1 MCVRVKS
8 LAILLALASI
18 AITVPGNALAA
29 MPLAANSASGAI
41 HRAERVD
48 TVSARVTAGESL
60 PPLVQARMQESV
72 TAIATQLLGG
82 KRLSELAASR
92 TAQERIIREVFD
104 KVLVGY
110 TVERVTITPGM
121 ATTVDVALLPWSE
134 TIASVTVDTTVE
146 GMPPRI
152 ERLVREDARGI
163 DEVFRGALTGLPT
176 AATDWTNGVLKHRL
190 NDFLAEHLPEFRA
203 DFELEPAPNAR
214 VALVLYPRLP
224 VVRTVDLSMRSDTVP
239 NFSLLAHRREMQ
251 DRVDDLVG
259 VPVDF
264 VARHHDELARE
275 LAAEL
280 DSAPDYRSIAL
291 KTSIHYEAAER
302 LHLMSRSDTSRFR
315 FRLTGWQDIARS
327 DRGGHDKADNL
338 NFRLHAGT
346 MLSRQDELFA
356 LLDVAPV
363 EMNWSWN
370 LGYDRLIYPWLHGV
384 VRYDMRAKRFI
395 VGGYVRPLERVTL
408 RYEHRFADGIS
419 EFGLAYQL
427 HDFLAVEY
435 ALDNNQ
441 RWLRLIGSF

>member
-1 MCVRVKS
+1 M
-8 LAILLALASI
+8 LTALLL
-18 AITVPGNALAA
+18 GGLAA
-29 MPLAANSASGAI
+29 LPYSPAAHAATSVSTTQQMGA
-41 HRAERVD
+41 ARVD
-48 TVSARVTAGESL
+48 SVTARVTAGSSL
-60 PPLVQARMQESV
+60 PPLVQARMQDSV

-82 KRLSELAASR
+82 KRIAEL
-92 TAQERIIREVFD
+92 TATRATQEKIIREVFD

-110 TVERVTITPGM
+110 TVERVRVTPGEQ
-121 ATTVDVALLPWSE
+121 ATVEVALVPWSE
-134 TIASVTVDTTVE
+134 TIATVTVDMSVE

-152 ERLVREDARGI
+152 EQLVREDASGI

-176 AATDWTNGVLKHRL
+176 AATDWTNGVMKREL
-190 NDFLAEHLPEFRA
+190 NDFLSEHLPEFRA
-203 DFELEPAPNAR
+203 DFELTPAPNAR

-239 NFSLLAHRREMQ
+239 SFTLLAHRREMQ
-251 DRVDDLVG
+251 DRVNDLVG

-275 LAAEL
+275 FASEL
-280 DSAPDYRSIAL
+280 DSAPDYRSLAL
-291 KTSIHYEAAER
+291 RTSIHYEAAER

-346 MLSRQDELFA
+346 MLSQQDELFA

-363 EMNWSWN
+363 EMHWSWN

-384 VRYDMRAKRFI
+384 LRYDMRAKRFI
-395 VGGYVRPLERVTL
+395 VGGYIEPLARVTL
-408 RYEHRFADGIS
+408 RYEHRFYDGIS

>member
-18 AITVPGNALAA
+18 AITVPGSIAA
-29 MPLAANSASGAI
+29 AAPVTNSASGAI
-41 HRAERVD
+41 EKTARVD
-48 TVSARVTAGESL
+48 SVTARVTAGASL
-60 PPLVQARMQESV
+60 PPLVQARMQDSV

-82 KRLSELAASR
+82 KKLSELQASR
-92 TAQERIIREVFD
+92 AAQERIIHEVFD

-110 TVERVTITPGM
+110 TVERVTITPGA
-121 ATTVDVALLPWSE
+121 ATTVEVALLPWSE

-152 ERLVREDARGI
+152 ERLVRADLAGV
-163 DEVFRGALTGLPT
+163 DEVFASALTGLPT

-203 DFELEPAPNAR
+203 DFELEPDTAASVR
-214 VALVLYPRLP
+214 LMIYPRLP

-239 NFSLLAHRREMQ
+239 NFTLLAHRQEMQ
-251 DRVDDLVG
+251 DRVNDLVG

-264 VARHHDELARE
+264 VARHHDELAAGF
-275 LAAEL
+275 AAEL
-280 DSAPDYRSIAL
+280 DSASDYRSIAL
-291 KTSIHYEAAER
+291 RTTVSYDAAER
-302 LHLMSRSDTSRFR
+302 LHLMSRSDTTRFR
-315 FRLTGWQDIARS
+315 FRLTGWQDIARG
-327 DRGGHDKADNL
+327 DKGGHDKADNL
-338 NFRLHAGT
+338 NFRFHAGT
-346 MLSRQDELFA
+346 MLSQQDELFA
-356 LLDVAPV
+356 LLDIAPV

-384 VRYDMRAKRFI
+384 MRYDMRAKRFI

-435 ALDNNQ
+435 ALDNHQ